1 MHCPTPIRSLLQ
13 GAVYKFIIMNIKNLL
28 IVSLL
33 MALTSCR
40 TYPVPEGAVVVK
52 PFDKEKYLGTWY
64 EIARFDFKFE
74 KNLNNTTATYSLNE
88 DGTIKVVN
96 RGFNYVKGQWK
107 ESVGRAKFVD
117 SMDEARLKV
126 SFFGPFYG
134 GYHVAALDADYQW
147 ALVVGPDRSYF
158 WILSRTRQLPPALRG
173 QLIARAEALGID
185 TRALIWVTHHRTDPQ
200 P

>member
-13 GAVYKFIIMNIKNLL
+13 GAVYKFIIMNIKNWL

-96 RGFNYVKGQWK
+96 RGFNYVKGEWK

-134 GYHVAALDADYQW
+134 GYNVIALDKDYQY
-147 ALVVGPDRSYF
+147 ALISGSSLEYL
-158 WILSRTRQLPPALRG
+158 WIL
-173 QLIARAEALGID
+173 ARKPTIPEDVKQHYVSLAQEIGFEVSN
-185 TRALIWVTHHRTDPQ
+185 LIWVEHK
-200 P
+200 

>member
-1 MHCPTPIRSLLQ
+1 M
-13 GAVYKFIIMNIKNLL
+13 
-28 IVSLL
+28 
-33 MALTSCR
+33 
-40 TYPVPEGAVVVK
+40 
-52 PFDKEKYLGTWY
+52 
-64 EIARFDFKFE
+64 
-74 KNLNNTTATYSLNE
+74 
-88 DGTIKVVN
+88 
-96 RGFNYVKGQWK
+96 
-107 ESVGRAKFVD
+107 
-117 SMDEARLKV
+117 